1 MPLKTLW
8 ENKKFCIPLIIL
20 FLGISLLAVL
30 ILLKPSAQK
39 KMMVDQ
45 AWPVTAMPLASGSFK
60 PYIYLYGKIE
70 SPETSDLESVVEAD
84 VKQVLVREGELVE
97 KGALLVE
104 LDDGR
109 LKLDLTQ
116 KQAKVDE
123 LKAEIEIEQRKYTMD
138 QQALAHEKYLLT
150 LAEKQV
156 TRQEQL
162 KKTNAISDLALD
174 QANEEYKRRSLS
186 VTLREE
192 SVAQH
197 QNREVR
203 LSAQLNSAQAEV
215 DHASMDVADTK
226 IYAPFS
232 GKITKVTISPGE
244 RVQVGEVLLQMFNK
258 QDVEIRAQIPETYLE
273 KARELIRLNQK
284 RVATIEIDGA
294 QYSVYLDR
302 LSGEVGSGRAGIDG
316 LFKVIS
322 NSEQLSIGRIIEM
335 KFLLAAE
342 NDVYAVPE
350 TAIFDSVRV
359 YKIENNHLVAVNIQ
373 RIGNAELPANEQGV
387 LIKSPQLK
395 TDDKILITPLP
406 NAITGL
412 KVNIIK
418 TVRLGKPNVIEK
430 E

>member
-1 MPLKTLW
+1 
-8 ENKKFCIPLIIL
+8 
-20 FLGISLLAVL
+20 
-30 ILLKPSAQK
+30 
-39 KMMVDQ
+39 MMVDQ

>member
-395 TDDKILITPLP
+395 TDDKIL
-406 NAITGL
+406 
-412 KVNIIK
+412 
-418 TVRLGKPNVIEK
+418 
-430 E
+430 

>member
-1 MPLKTLW
+1 M
-8 ENKKFCIPLIIL
+8 
-20 FLGISLLAVL
+20 
-30 ILLKPSAQK
+30 
-39 KMMVDQ
+39 
-45 AWPVTAMPLASGSFK
+45 
-60 PYIYLYGKIE
+60 
-70 SPETSDLESVVEAD
+70 
-84 VKQVLVREGELVE
+84 
-97 KGALLVE
+97 
-104 LDDGR
+104 
-109 LKLDLTQ
+109 
-116 KQAKVDE
+116 
-123 LKAEIEIEQRKYTMD
+123 
-138 QQALAHEKYLLT
+138 
-150 LAEKQV
+150 
-156 TRQEQL
+156 
-162 KKTNAISDLALD
+162 
-174 QANEEYKRRSLS
+174 
-186 VTLREE
+186 
-192 SVAQH
+192 
-197 QNREVR
+197 R